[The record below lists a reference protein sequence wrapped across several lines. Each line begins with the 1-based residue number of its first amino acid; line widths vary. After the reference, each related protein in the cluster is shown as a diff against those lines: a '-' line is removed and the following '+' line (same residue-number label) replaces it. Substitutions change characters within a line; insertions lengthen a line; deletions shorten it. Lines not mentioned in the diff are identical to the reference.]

1 MGPQEL
7 SAAAPRFYLIS
18 DRRRMGSD
26 PFAPVMRMARL
37 GLPAFQWREKD
48 LSALANYDL
57 LCRAATF
64 WKGSAVTT
72 HLLVNDRVDIAA
84 ALSIG
89 VHLPEEGLPIRTARS
104 LLPGGGWIARSTHS
118 VDMVLRAQEA
128 GADFVTFGPI
138 FETESK
144 KSYGPPQGLDA
155 LRAVT
160 ATAGSFPVVAVG
172 GITMERAVACIE
184 AGAAGVAVI
193 GAIWDAPDPVA
204 AYEGFARVLGIGAES

>member
-89 VHLPEEGLPIRTARS
+89 VHLPGEGLPIRTARA
-104 LLPGGGWIARSTHS
+104 LLNGSGPIGRSTHS
-118 VDMVLRAQEA
+118 IDMVLRAKEA

-144 KSYGPPQGLDA
+144 KGYGPPQGLVV
-155 LRAVT
+155 LRAV
-160 ATAGSFPVVAVG
+160 AAAAGSFPVIAIG
-172 GITMERAVACIE
+172 GITIERAIACLE
-184 AGAAGVAVI
+184 AGAAGVAAI

-204 AYEGFARVLGIGAES
+204 AYEGFARVLGIAVDP